1 MNNVFDFKRFG
12 KYYVADLRHTFDYSA
27 LSILLTSFTG
37 VIAYLFFGL
46 MKLIVSGE
54 WMSYGSI
61 GRSITFV
68 IAFYI
73 IVFTVP
79 AKCYGFFTDKRSG
92 SFFTLIPASSLEK
105 TISMIIN
112 VCILAPL
119 AYTVISLAADSL
131 ICFLDPMAG
140 NSIIQTVTSASGEL
154 YDILS
159 TVNNEANFKVLTTGE
174 LVSGYML
181 NIINWI
187 LIFLV
192 GSLYFKKNKVGKTFL
207 VVILVS
213 MVIGSLSTWIFL
225 PFPFTHTDV
234 IELNNAENV
243 RHAMDIFKGSTF
255 TVSILEA
262 AGLMIWT
269 YIRVR
274 TVKH

>member
-1 MNNVFDFKRFG
+1 MNNIFDFKRFG

-54 WMSYGSI
+54 WMSYGTI

-159 TVNNEANFKVLTTGE
+159 TVNDEANFKVLTTGE
-174 LVSGYML
+174 LVSMFCDTWNKSSGQHVTWVSRSENGPHEANYLKLDCSKIKSVLGWKPRWSIQETM
-181 NIINWI
+181 NKIVEWSQNW
-187 LIFLV
+187 LC
-192 GSLYFKKNKVGKTFL
+192 GCDPEECMKMTFRQ
-207 VVILVS
+207 
-213 MVIGSLSTWIFL
+213 MT
-225 PFPFTHTDV
+225 
-234 IELNNAENV
+234 E
-243 RHAMDIFKGSTF
+243 M
-255 TVSILEA
+255 
-262 AGLMIWT
+262 
-269 YIRVR
+269 
-274 TVKH
+274 

>member
-1 MNNVFDFKRFG
+1 MNNIFDFKRFG
-12 KYYVADLRHTFDYSA
+12 KYYVSDLRHTFDYSA

-37 VIAYLFFGL
+37 VIAYLFFGV

-119 AYTVISLAADSL
+119 TYTVISLAADSL
-131 ICFLDPMAG
+131 ICFLDHMAG
-140 NSIIQTVTSASGEL
+140 NGIIQTVTSASGEL

-159 TVNNEANFKVLTTGE
+159 TVHNEANFKVLTTGE

-225 PFPFTHTDV
+225 PFANTGL
-234 IELNNAENV
+234 IETLNNAENLQY
-243 RHAMDIFKGSTF
+243 AMDLFKGSTF
-255 TVSILEA
+255 SISVIET